1 MLSATSQRRLVDV
14 STGLASASR
23 SPKRSYKSSTS
34 RFRLSGGQEILRR
47 VFVAVVVYAAFG
59 TGKLADIQRH
69 SFVNVPASRASFAAG
84 EEPIRNANLFPVPC
98 SLVLQHRPEHSEAGT
113 RNVLGEAV
121 VSDHA
126 THVQILDC
134 QNIEPANQI
143 SRQFVQAILATVGNV
158 RLMLG
163 DFQLLPM
170 PSTASF
176 DTAGKYPLQS
186 SQLASVPHRV
196 SRVGDPSPV
205 GQGCQPR
212 YSKIDP
218 DLLARLG
225 ECEFGWFIQTKAYE
239 ISPTSV
245 LGYRDRC
252 WRTRELAAPLDVQA
266 TELGNAEI
274 LVFGIIVKCGNG
286 ICCTLFPVLGM
297 ELGILRSLG
306 EKVTESCL
314 QVAQRLLLGNTG
326 RFFQERERRVV
337 PMFSPSLAT
346 GVVVNGDSI
355 LEAGCSQ
362 VQGEIVSMPG
372 AAELFGDL
380 SLLATSRIDPKCH
393 SLFHLHE
400 YM

>member
-1 MLSATSQRRLVDV
+1 MLSATSQCRLVDA

-47 VFVAVVVYAAFG
+47 VFVAVVVCAAFG

-84 EEPIRNANLFPVPC
+84 EEPIRNANLFPVPR
-98 SLVLQHRPEHSEAGT
+98 SLVLQHRTEHAEAGAT
-113 RNVLGEAV
+113 DVLGQAV
-121 VSDHA
+121 VANHA

-134 QNIEPANQI
+134 QNIELANQI
-143 SRQFVQAILATVGNV
+143 GCQLAQTILAAVGNV

-163 DFQLLPM
+163 DFQLLP
-170 PSTASF
+170 PPPITAF
-176 DTAGKYPLQS
+176 YATGENPLQS

-196 SRVGDPSPV
+196 SRVGDPSPI

-212 YSKIDP
+212 DSKIDP

-225 ECEFGWFIQTKAYE
+225 ECELRWFIQTKAHE

-252 WRTRELAAPLDVQA
+252 WRTCELAAPLDIQA

-274 LVFGIIVKCGNG
+274 LVFGIIVERGNG
-286 ICCTLFPVLGM
+286 ICCTLFPMLGM
-297 ELGILRSLG
+297 ELGVLRSLG

-372 AAELFGDL
+372 AAELFGKL
-380 SLLATSRIDPKCH
+380 SLLSTSRIDPKCH
-393 SLFHLHE
+393 SLFHLQE